1 MTDKE
6 VKRLSRSQL
15 IEIIYQLQTRE
26 EELTDKNRRLEEE
39 LRSKRIRMENAGNIA
54 EAALELND
62 VFRSAQN
69 AAAQYL
75 SEIQIVRE
83 TAEKERQQIILAA
96 QEEARQIIQK
106 AKDEASL
113 IVDDTQRTKKNAS
126 VTPCKPSDLSV
137 DAILGECRELFKDIE

>member
-26 EELTDKNRRLEEE
+26 EELADKNRRLEEE

-62 VFRSAQN
+62 VFQSAQN

-75 SEIQIVRE
+75 SEIQTVRE

-113 IVDDTQRTKKNAS
+113 IIDD
-126 VTPCKPSDLSV
+126 
-137 DAILGECRELFKDIE
+137 

>member
-15 IEIIYQLQTRE
+15 IEIIYQLQIRE
-26 EELTDKNRRLEEE
+26 EELADKNRRLEEE

-113 IVDDTQRTKKNAS
+113 IIDDTQRTKKNAS

-137 DAILGECRELFKDIE
+137 DAIL

>member
-106 AKDEASL
+106 AKGEASL
-113 IVDDTQRTKKNAS
+113 IIDDTQRTKKNAS

>member
-6 VKRLSRSQL
+6 VKRLSRPQL
-15 IEIIYQLQTRE
+15 IEIIYQLQIRE
-26 EELTDKNRRLEEE
+26 EELADKNRRLEEE

-106 AKDEASL
+106 AKDKASL
-113 IVDDTQRTKKNAS
+113 IIDDTQRTKKNAS

-137 DAILGECRELFKDIE
+137 DAILRKCRELLKI

>member
-15 IEIIYQLQTRE
+15 IEIIYQLQIRE
-26 EELTDKNRRLEEE
+26 EELTDKNRRLEKE

-83 TAEKERQQIILAA
+83 TAEKERQLIILDA

-113 IVDDTQRTKKNAS
+113 IIDDTQRTKKNANVES
-126 VTPCKPSDLSV
+126 
-137 DAILGECRELFKDIE
+137 F

>member
-15 IEIIYQLQTRE
+15 IEIIYQLQIRE
-26 EELTDKNRRLEEE
+26 EELADKNRRLEEE

-69 AAAQYL
+69 AAAEYL
-75 SEIQIVRE
+75 SEIQTVRE

-113 IVDDTQRTKKNAS
+113 IIDDTQRTKKM
-126 VTPCKPSDLSV
+126 L
-137 DAILGECRELFKDIE
+137 R

>member
-6 VKRLSRSQL
+6 VKRLNRSQL

-26 EELTDKNRRLEEE
+26 EELTNKNRRLEEE
-39 LRSKRIRMENAGNIA
+39 LRSKRIRIEEAGDIA
-54 EAALELND
+54 EAALALND
-62 VFRSAQN
+62 VFQSAQS

-113 IVDDTQRTKKNAS
+113 IIDDTQRTKKM
-126 VTPCKPSDLSV
+126 L
-137 DAILGECRELFKDIE
+137 R